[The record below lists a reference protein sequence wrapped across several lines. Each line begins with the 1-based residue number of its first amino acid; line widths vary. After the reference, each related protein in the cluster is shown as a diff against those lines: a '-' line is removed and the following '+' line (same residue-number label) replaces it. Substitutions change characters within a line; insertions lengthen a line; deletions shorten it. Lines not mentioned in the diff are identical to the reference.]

1 MKYINFYPGPSK
13 INRQIPLL
21 AEKAFKNQV
30 LEFNHRSEEF
40 HSVFKKAQNK
50 VRKFLKV
57 PEDYNIHFVSSATE
71 SWEIIGESFIK
82 ENTTHIYNGAF
93 GEKWSSVNKKL
104 GLNTLNIEF
113 DINTLPDISAI
124 LSSEIIC
131 LTHCETSNGTKLP
144 KSFIESL
151 REKHNNSLIAVDATA
166 SLGGIQLDISHT
178 DIVFAS
184 VQKCFGLPAGL
195 SVFIT
200 SPNAEKKAA
209 ELNKTTHY
217 NSFLQIAK
225 NSAVWETTHTPNILG
240 IYMLSEMDFSK
251 KFFIS
256 RQNLKSR
263 AKDIKVEL
271 KKFGFRTI
279 ANKPNLNAETVICFY
294 HPSPKKLIERAK
306 AKQLIIGKG
315 YGKWEENT
323 IRIANFPSHTDYEF
337 EQLLRFLKK

>member
-1 MKYINFYPGPSK
+1 MKQLNFYPGPSK

-21 AEKAFKNQV
+21 AEKAFKTGI
-30 LEFNHRSEEF
+30 LEFNHRSDEF
-40 HSVFKKAQNK
+40 HKIFQKAQKK

-57 PEDYNIHFVSSATE
+57 PEDYSIHFVSSATE
-71 SWEIIGESFIK
+71 SWEIIGQSFIK
-82 ENTTHIYNGAF
+82 ENATHVYNGAF
-93 GEKWSSVNKKL
+93 GNKWSSINSKL
-104 GLNTLNIEF
+104 GINTLDIEF

-144 KSFIESL
+144 KRFISEI
-151 REKHNNSLIAVDATA
+151 REKHSNSLIAIDATA
-166 SLGGIQLDISHT
+166 SLGGIQLEIKNT

-184 VQKCFGLPAGL
+184 VQKCFGMPAGL

-200 SPNAEKKAA
+200 SPNAEKKAK
-209 ELNKTTHY
+209 ELNNTAQY
-217 NSFLQIAK
+217 NSFLNIAK
-225 NSAVWETTHTPNILG
+225 NSSKSETTHTPNILD

-256 RQNLKSR
+256 KSNLKSR
-263 AKDIKVEL
+263 AKDLKVEL
-271 KKFGFRTI
+271 KKHGFRTI
-279 ANKPNLNAETVICFY
+279 ANKPNLNAETVICLY
-294 HPSPKKLIERAK
+294 HPSPKKIIERAREK
-306 AKQLIIGKG
+306 NIVIGKG

-337 EQLLRFLKK
+337 DQLLRFLKK